1 MPPRRTPGPCCRM
14 SQPPVRTN
22 AFKVLVGN
30 LAKLEGG
37 VAAETMPRPAS
48 RVRFGLGS
56 GMPTIGGELLRVGDV
71 GK

>member
-1 MPPRRTPGPCCRM
+1 M

-37 VAAETMPRPAS
+37 SCSANYAAPA
-48 RVRFGLGS
+48 GA
-56 GMPTIGGELLRVGDV
+56 GMPTIGGELLRVGEC
-71 GK
+71 